1 MPHLK
6 LTYQL
11 DQKAGAAAII
21 RVEQTSSVF
30 DLPVTLT
37 LQYTDRPNSSVIVKM
52 TERVAEL
59 RVPLTGTL
67 RGVELSRDDGTLA
80 IVEK

>member
-1 MPHLK
+1 
-6 LTYQL
+6 
-11 DQKAGAAAII
+11 
-21 RVEQTSSVF
+21 
-30 DLPVTLT
+30 
-37 LQYTDRPNSSVIVKM
+37 M

-80 IVEK
+80 IVDK